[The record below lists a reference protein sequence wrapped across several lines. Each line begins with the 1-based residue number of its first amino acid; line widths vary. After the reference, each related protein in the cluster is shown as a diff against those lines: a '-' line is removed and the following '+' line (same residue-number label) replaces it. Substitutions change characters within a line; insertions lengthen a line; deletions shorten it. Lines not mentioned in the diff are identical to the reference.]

1 MGHLL
6 AACDSGSEH
15 RPVSL
20 PPPAQLTQTAPPA
33 PAPKPVEPVKPPPPD
48 ALLAAD
54 RIAAS
59 WEAAPRRALP
69 APSERARG
77 LQELATRLGAPG
89 SPVENPCVAPAG
101 LGCARTAL
109 DPFFAS
115 LDALAAGS
123 TSTPTVVEAFGNSL
137 IAGDRIVD
145 IIREDLAASFGNA
158 GRGMLLVDRM
168 APYGGRSRTG
178 IARDGWEPR
187 TLGELRRPPHAFGI
201 TGVYHVSTRARA
213 TSRFPLDGERR
224 GTLWWLDVP
233 RGGRLTVSSGGKVLA
248 RTEPTG
254 SREARALPFEIPEGA
269 KSFDVTAERE
279 GAVVHGVELQ
289 HERPGIVLD
298 MLGVPSADAYLF
310 LRTSEDL
317 LKAQLAA
324 RSPRLMLFF
333 LGGNEAKRLEWKRST
348 PERLRKDLAA
358 FLSRARAAAPDS
370 ACLVIGPIDAVQDRN
385 EKGTRL
391 SQRPYLEAVIDA
403 EREVAFAHGCAFF
416 NHFAAMG
423 GEGSLRRFYKAGLIH
438 EDLVHPRGQGLDLLG
453 QLAVDAL
460 LRAWVHTPPA
470 ADGAALTTAWD
481 TLRGPKAAPAE
492 GPAPARTPHL
502 AVIAPDSHAA
512 REGLQAGLAAAGAL
526 GTAEQVEQLLLAS
539 AGPLDEALA
548 QALARARAAHPKAE
562 CLWLPLGAPAPA
574 PEGCRALE
582 LKLDAPAWREN
593 LAAQGW
599 VDGSAGGWTR
609 RGGLGTAALVLASL
623 ERERGPRAPPPLTT
637 SEDVK

>member
-1 MGHLL
+1 M
-6 AACDSGSEH
+6 
-15 RPVSL
+15 
-20 PPPAQLTQTAPPA
+20 
-33 PAPKPVEPVKPPPPD
+33 
-48 ALLAAD
+48 
-54 RIAAS
+54 
-59 WEAAPRRALP
+59 
-69 APSERARG
+69 
-77 LQELATRLGAPG
+77 
-89 SPVENPCVAPAG
+89 APAG
-101 LGCARTAL
+101 PGCARTAL
-109 DPFFAS
+109 EPFFAS

-123 TSTPTVVEAFGNSL
+123 ATRPTVVEAFGNSL

-145 IIREDLAASFGNA
+145 IIREDLAASFGTA

-178 IARDGWEPR
+178 LARDGWEPR
-187 TLGELRRPPHAFGI
+187 TLGELRRPPHPFGI

-213 TSRFPLDGERR
+213 TSRFPLEGERR
-224 GTLWWLDVP
+224 ATLWWLDVP
-233 RGGRLTVSSGGKVLA
+233 RGGRLTVTSGGKVLA

-254 SREARALPFEIPEGA
+254 GREARALAFELPEGA

-279 GAVVHGVELQ
+279 GAVVHGVVLQ

-310 LRTSEDL
+310 LRTDEEL
-317 LKAQLAA
+317 LKAQLAERA
-324 RSPRLMLFF
+324 PRLMLFF

-348 PERLRKDLAA
+348 PQRLRDDLAA

-370 ACLVIGPIDAVQDRN
+370 ACLVVGPIDAVQDRN

-391 SQRPYLEAVIDA
+391 SQRPYLEAVIAA
-403 EREVAFAHGCAFF
+403 EREVAFAQGCAFF

-460 LRAWVHTPPA
+460 LRAWVQTPPA
-470 ADGAALTTAWD
+470 GDGAALSAAWE
-481 TLRGPKAAPAE
+481 TLRAT
-492 GPAPARTPHL
+492 PAPAHPPRL
-502 AVIAPDSHAA
+502 AVIAPDSHPA
-512 REGLQAGLAAAGAL
+512 REGLHAGLSAAGAL
-526 GTAEQVEQLLLAS
+526 ASPEGVEQLLLAS

-548 QALARARAAHPKAE
+548 QALAQARVAHPKAE
-562 CLWLPLGAPAPA
+562 CLWLPLGTATPA
-574 PEGCRALE
+574 PEGCRAVD

-593 LAAQGW
+593 LAARGW
-599 VDGSAGGWTR
+599 TDARTGAWTR
-609 RGGLGTAALVLASL
+609 RGGLGTAALVRASL
-623 ERERGPRAPPPLTT
+623 ERERGPQPPQPLTT

>member
-1 MGHLL
+1 MRLVLMGQLL

-15 RPVSL
+15 RPVPL
-20 PPPAQLTQTAPPA
+20 APPAQLTQQAPA
-33 PAPKPVEPVKPPPPD
+33 PAPPPEPVKPPPPD

-59 WEAAPRRALP
+59 WEPAPRRALP
-69 APSERARG
+69 APSERAKG
-77 LQELATRLGAPG
+77 LQELATRLEAPG
-89 SPVENPCVAPAG
+89 AAVDNPCVEQAG
-101 LGCARTAL
+101 PGCARTAL
-109 DPFFAS
+109 EPFFAS

-123 TSTPTVVEAFGNSL
+123 STTPTVVEAFGNSL

-145 IIREDLAASFGNA
+145 IIREDLAANFGSA

-187 TLGELRRPPHAFGI
+187 TLGELRRPPHPFGI

-213 TSRFPLDGERR
+213 TSRFPLDGEKR

-254 SREARALPFEIPEGA
+254 SREAQALSFELPEGA

-289 HERPGIVLD
+289 HARPGIVLD

-317 LKAQLAA
+317 LKAQLAQ

-348 PERLRKDLAA
+348 PERLRNDLAA
-358 FLSRARAAAPDS
+358 FLARARAAAPDS
-370 ACLVIGPIDAVQDRN
+370 ACMVVGPIDAVQDRN

-391 SQRPYLEAVIDA
+391 SQRPYLEAVIAA
-403 EREVAFAHGCAFF
+403 EREVAFAQGCAFF

-460 LRAWVHTPPA
+460 LREWVRTPPP
-470 ADGAALTTAWD
+470 ADRAALSAAWA
-481 TLRGPKAAPAE
+481 TLRTPE
-492 GPAPARTPHL
+492 EQARPLRL
-502 AVIAPDSHAA
+502 AVISPDSHPV
-512 REGLQAGLAAAGAL
+512 REGLQAGLAATGSL
-526 GTAEQVEQLLLAS
+526 GQPEQVEQLLLAS

-548 QALARARAAHPKAE
+548 QALAQARDAHPKAE
-562 CLWLPLGAPAPA
+562 CVWLPLDTSTPA
-574 PEGCRALE
+574 PEGCRALD

-599 VDGSAGGWTR
+599 MDAKGWTR
-609 RGGLGTAALVLASL
+609 RGGLGTAALVRASL
-623 ERERGPRAPPPLTT
+623 ERERGPQAPQPLTT